1 MKLQILILLTGLY
14 TMPLMGQVVNIPD
27 ASFKA
32 ALVADMTINTNNDQ
46 EIQVAEA
53 SAYTGT
59 IAVANQG
66 ITSLEGIEAF
76 VNLTVLDCSNNIL
89 SSLDVS
95 ANTALTSLSCN
106 VCQLPSL
113 NVSANVNLLAL
124 SCYSNQLSSIDV
136 SSNILLEEFYA
147 YNNQLTSLNMSNQTA
162 IRRFFV
168 QDNQLLT
175 LNFKNGNYMNVTHFN
190 VTSNPDLTC
199 IDVDDVAY
207 STTNWDHIDG
217 GVVFSTSCFTNLNLV
232 HSSDV
237 VIYPNPVSED
247 CTIEL
252 PNPVSSIE
260 LILYNNLGQKMLSK
274 QYENTNQI
282 NLNLAAFDTGVY
294 WISLSLG
301 GDLLKYKMIKN

>member
-1 MKLQILILLTGLY
+1 MKLQILILLTVLY
-14 TMPLMGQVVNIPD
+14 TMPLMAQVVNIPD

-32 ALVADMTINTNNDQ
+32 ALVADLSINTNNDQ
-46 EIQVAEA
+46 EIQVTEA
-53 SAYTGT
+53 SAYVGT

-136 SSNILLEEFYA
+136 NSNTLLEEFYA

-168 QDNQLLT
+168 QDNQLVT
-175 LNFKNGNYMNVTHFN
+175 LDFKNGNYMNVTHFN

-217 GVVFSTSCFTNLNLV
+217 GVVFSNNCFTDIHFAN
-232 HSSDV
+232 SSDL
-237 VIYPNPVSED
+237 VIYPNPASEY
-247 CTIEL
+247 CTIEFPTL
-252 PNPVSSIE
+252 VSSVE
-260 LILYNNLGQKMLSK
+260 LVLYNNLGQKVLFKS
-274 QYENTNQI
+274 YENSDQI
-282 NLNLAAFDTGVY
+282 NLGLAGFDAGVY
-294 WISLSLG
+294 WISLSVG
-301 GDLLKYKMIKN
+301 GNLLKYKMVKN